1 MAAVLDLEGAGN
13 LSADTYSDKLPR
25 NLTEP
30 PTAYPDQGVLRLLL
44 ERIPVSLPERRGRVP
59 RSHPTRQPQDLSPSQ
74 RRHGGAIADTRP
86 HIRKLRKLSRCHGG
100 VKLGA

>member
-44 ERIPVSLPERRGRVP
+44 ERIPRLV
-59 RSHPTRQPQDLSPSQ
+59 T
-74 RRHGGAIADTRP
+74 
-86 HIRKLRKLSRCHGG
+86 
-100 VKLGA
+100 